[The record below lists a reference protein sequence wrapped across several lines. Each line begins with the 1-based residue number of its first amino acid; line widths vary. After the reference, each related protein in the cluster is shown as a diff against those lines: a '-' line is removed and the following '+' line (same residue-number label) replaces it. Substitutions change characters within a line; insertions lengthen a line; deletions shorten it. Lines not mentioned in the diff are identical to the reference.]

1 MTDTLDKQESI
12 DSDVKKLK
20 ILLPYWINHNNQ
32 HIQDNEKWLRK
43 AEELGLSEVVSEL
56 KKSIEI
62 AKKANKHIELASKGL
77 EQERASDKKIPQQS
91 SHAAPIAKDWEPQ
104 SFELNQIGIIR
115 TPYTESA
122 PYQPVEEDEG
132 DFRIILDPKY
142 TDGLSK
148 LEGFRYIY
156 VLYYIDRVK
165 KASSVIVNPPWTG
178 DLEVGAFASRS
189 PVRPNPIGL
198 SIVIV
203 KKIIK
208 NEILTSG
215 LDEFDGTPLL
225 DIKPYIKDLDSKSDA
240 NYGWIEEINDFDH
253 LLLHIKGIPHDY

>member
-1 MTDTLDKQESI
+1 MTDQLDEQESV
-12 DSDVKKLK
+12 DSDIKKLK

-43 AEELGLSEVVSEL
+43 AENLGLSEVVSEL

-62 AKKANKHIELASKGL
+62 SKKANEHIESASKVLKKG
-77 EQERASDKKIPQQS
+77 RASGKKIPKQS
-91 SHAAPIAKDWEPQ
+91 SHTAPIAKDWKPK

-115 TPYTESA
+115 TPYTETA

-132 DFRIILDPKY
+132 DFRIILDPQHI
-142 TDGLSK
+142 DGLK
-148 LEGFRYIY
+148 RLEDFRYIY

-165 KASSVIVNPPWTG
+165 GESSVIVNPPWTG
-178 DLEVGAFASRS
+178 DMEVGTFASRS

-203 KKIIK
+203 KKIVN
-208 NEILTSG
+208 NEIFTSG
-215 LDEFDGTPLL
+215 LDVFDGTPLL